1 MRNVVGYVQGRRDGV
16 RDPSEDEDLH
26 VLIEAYDD
34 ESLAAASKLV
44 KDLLTPKDDET
55 NEHKKQQLRELALMN
70 GTLREEEYL
79 TMVKGRVSN
88 YGTPQIPGGDGQLP
102 AGGSTAPWKPAMVP
116 GGDASLPGDMPMRP
130 GFQDD
135 IADKILNEISGRP
148 ASGGGGGGSTP
159 WGGAS
164 AFGTP
169 AGVGLSQRHVLAQVS
184 CVSCTMRFMTC
195 FMTRVAFSPM
205 LPTLSVTAKSEACPR
220 TGTRRLCGRTA
231 SRLEKLRASAL
242 CATKIPKLASAMAL

>member
-1 MRNVVGYVQGRRDGV
+1 
-16 RDPSEDEDLH
+16 

-44 KDLLTPKDDET
+44 KDLLTPRDDET

-70 GTLREEEYL
+70 GTLREEECVAPLRRCAFVTLSRRYL

-116 GGDASLPGDMPMRP
+116 GGDASLPGDMPSRP

-135 IADKILNEISGRP
+135 IADKFLNEISGRGP
-148 ASGGGGGGSTP
+148 SGGGGGSAP
-159 WGGAS
+159 WGGGGVHGA
-164 AFGTP
+164 AAA
-169 AGVGLSQRHVLAQVS
+169 AGGLSTRHVLAQVS
-184 CVSCTMRFMTC
+184 RMFFFGVRRVTC
-195 FMTRVAFSPM
+195 DV
-205 LPTLSVTAKSEACPR
+205 
-220 TGTRRLCGRTA
+220 
-231 SRLEKLRASAL
+231 
-242 CATKIPKLASAMAL
+242 

>member
-1 MRNVVGYVQGRRDGV
+1 MRNVVCDVQGRRDGV

-116 GGDASLPGDMPMRP
+116 GGDASLPGDMPSRP

-135 IADKILNEISGRP
+135 IADKFLNEISGRGP
-148 ASGGGGGGSTP
+148 SGGGSGGSAP

-164 AFGTP
+164 AYGTP
-169 AGVGLSQRHVLAQVS
+169 AAASGLSQRHVLAQVTRD
-184 CVSCTMRFMTC
+184 CCTAFDTT
-195 FMTRVAFSPM
+195 MTRFACRPTP
-205 LPTLSVTAKSEACPR
+205 PTLSATAILEGCPP
-220 TGTRRLCGRTA
+220 TGTRKPCARTA
-231 SRLEKLRASAL
+231 FHSEKLRAFAL
-242 CATKIPKLASAMAL
+242 CAIRILK

>member
-1 MRNVVGYVQGRRDGV
+1 MRNVVDYLQGRRDGV

-116 GGDASLPGDMPMRP
+116 GGDASLPGDMPTRP

-135 IADKILNEISGRP
+135 IADKFLNEISGRP

-164 AFGTP
+164 AYGTP
-169 AGVGLSQRHVLAQVS
+169 AAGLSQRHVLAQV
-184 CVSCTMRFMTC
+184 
-195 FMTRVAFSPM
+195 
-205 LPTLSVTAKSEACPR
+205 
-220 TGTRRLCGRTA
+220 LCD
-231 SRLEKLRASAL
+231 LYRAIYDL
-242 CATKIPKLASAMAL
+242 

>member
-1 MRNVVGYVQGRRDGV
+1 MRNVVYCAQGRRDGV

-88 YGTPQIPGGDGQLP
+88 YGTPQIPGGEGQLP

-116 GGDASLPGDMPMRP
+116 GGDASLPGDMPSRP

-135 IADKILNEISGRP
+135 IADRFLNELSGRGP
-148 ASGGGGGGSTP
+148 AGGGGGGSTP
-159 WGGAS
+159 WAGAGAHGAIS
-164 AFGTP
+164 A
-169 AGVGLSQRHVLAQVS
+169 AGLSQRHVLAQV
-184 CVSCTMRFMTC
+184 T
-195 FMTRVAFSPM
+195 
-205 LPTLSVTAKSEACPR
+205 
-220 TGTRRLCGRTA
+220 CGRC
-231 SRLEKLRASAL
+231 
-242 CATKIPKLASAMAL
+242 CAT